1 MPASVWDQINTTL
14 NLASLSG
21 LKQKIDPEYW
31 NTSFLPETPEY
42 THEDRMSD
50 IVVGIHR
57 YIADDNLEPYLKT
70 HFQASFNDKVYV
82 QRNTSPEKLQYVL
95 EALKKLSK
103 PPSAPPAPPVTRAP
117 RGTGG
122 TRSRGLLEAVL
133 QTYLHEERTSPVV
146 RAPRAPR
153 GLINPQHGVGA
164 SPVALRTR
172 GAQQR
177 RLQTTQRGRV
187 QKRRGTK

>member
-1 MPASVWDQINTTL
+1 MPPPGVWNRIHTTL
-14 NLASLSG
+14 NLAALSG
-21 LKQKIDPEYW
+21 LKQKIDPTYFA
-31 NTSFLPETPEY
+31 SFSSETL
-42 THEDRMSD
+42 EDRMSD

-57 YIADDNLEPYLKT
+57 YIAHDNLKNLEGYLKE
-70 HFQASFNDKVYV
+70 HFQASFNDREYV
-82 QRNTSPEKLQYVL
+82 HSPDKLQYVL
-95 EALKKLSK
+95 DALIKLSK
-103 PPSAPPAPPVTRAP
+103 PPAPPPPRAP

-122 TRSRGLLEAVL
+122 TRTQGNVLLQAIVEAVERE
-133 QTYLHEERTSPVV
+133 HERAVV

-172 GAQQR
+172 GAEQR

-187 QKRRGTK
+187 PKGPKGQRRGRK